1 MAPDLASVACCQVPD
16 HVPALAFA
24 AVVLGA
30 LLHACWNVSVRG
42 GGGDRRLDTARLVF
56 GSALCALALLPW
68 MRQPALPAWPH
79 LALSGGLHVAYFALL
94 AAAYARARVAVSY
107 PLMRGVAPVVVVLA
121 AIAWFGEALRPAQ
134 AAAVAA
140 VAGGVLLLRARLLP
154 GESRAVAYALAN
166 SAVIAAYTLN
176 DAQGARLSH
185 APMAYALWSFALTA
199 LPTMAWL
206 LRDSGP
212 RALLRSRPDSAPHAR
227 QALRLLL
234 RGVGGGASSVASYA
248 LALWAMTR
256 APVGQ
261 VAALRETSMLFGV
274 LLAWALLGE
283 RPGRRALLAVLLIAA
298 GAAAL
303 A

>member
-1 MAPDLASVACCQVPD
+1 MVPD
-16 HVPALAFA
+16 RVPALAFA

-56 GSALCALALLPW
+56 GSALCAVALLPW
-68 MRQPALPAWPH
+68 MRQPAPPAWPH
-79 LALSGGLHVAYFALL
+79 LALSGALHVAYFGLL

-107 PLMRGVAPVVVVLA
+107 PLMRGVAPVVVLLA
-121 AIAWFGEALRPAQ
+121 AIGCFGEALHPAQ
-134 AAAVAA
+134 AAAVAT
-140 VAGGVLLLRARLLP
+140 VACGVLLLRARLLP
-154 GESRAVAYALAN
+154 GEGRAVACALAN

-176 DAQGARLSH
+176 DAKGARLSH

-212 RALLRSRPDSAPHAR
+212 RALLRPRPEAAPQAG

-234 RGVGGGASSVASYA
+234 RGAGGGASSVASYA

-274 LLAWALLGE
+274 LLAWGLLGE